1 LEKIYSYRLEEI
13 QDIAKKIVDFCGE
26 QKIWVFKGDLGAG
39 KTTMI
44 KSIAK
49 ELGVEER
56 VSSPT
61 FSLVNEYWSDKGEVF
76 YHFDFYRVEDP
87 AEVLEIGVE
96 EYFYSG
102 QHCWIEWAEK
112 IPGYLPPD
120 FVLIETEIHEKGNR
134 KITLKQILNGK
145 TNG

>member
-1 LEKIYSYRLEEI
+1 MEKIYSYSLDEI
-13 QDIAKKIVDFCGE
+13 QDIAKKILDFCGE
-26 QKIWVFKGDLGAG
+26 EKIQVFKGDLGAG

-49 ELGVEER
+49 EFGIEDR

-61 FSLVNEYWSDKGEVF
+61 FSLVNEYWNDKGEVF

-102 QHCWIEWAEK
+102 KHCWIEWAEN
-112 IPGYLPPD
+112 IPGYLPLD
-120 FVLIETEIHEKGNR
+120 FVLIEIEIQEKGNR

>member
-1 LEKIYSYRLEEI
+1 MEKIYSYRLEEI
-13 QDIAKKIVDFCGE
+13 QDIAKKIVDFCGDE
-26 QKIWVFKGDLGAG
+26 KIWVFKGDLGAG

-44 KSIAK
+44 KSIAH
-49 ELGVEER
+49 EVGIGER

-61 FSLVNEYWSDKGEVF
+61 FSLVNEYWNDSDEIF

-102 QHCWIEWAEK
+102 NYCWIEWAEK
-112 IPGYLPPD
+112 IPGFLPLD
-120 FVLIETEIHEKGNR
+120 FILIEIEIQENGNR
-134 KITLKQILNGK
+134 KLTLKQILNGK
-145 TNG
+145 SNG